1 MTPLQA
7 IGPPSASKRKS
18 SIGALS
24 AAAVLLLVIAAG
36 SLGWAVWQLRADARR
51 DAFEETGNLALVLA
65 GQLSRFLQTIDV
77 MLAETRDEVLNVESE
92 DVSAWR
98 RFVASQTMQEKL
110 KAKLARLPQAFNV
123 VVADASGQVL
133 SSTASWPAPAINIA
147 DRDYFRSARGQERDT
162 LAISSPIR
170 NRVNG
175 EVTVVFARSLK
186 DPKGEFIG
194 IVYISV
200 NRKYFEVI
208 YDSIK
213 SVRDLSFILAST
225 DGTVLARYPQQ
236 NNDVSGQR
244 VPANSAWYD
253 AIAQGGGSF
262 VTPGVFGGQARLA
275 STRPLQGFPLAVSV
289 STSVDVAFARWRT
302 QAIVLGL
309 GGSVFVACSLFL
321 LLVAGREM
329 SSLAAS
335 EASLR
340 DKSGSLE
347 HSIAE
352 RAEMEKR
359 LVQSQK
365 LEAVGQL
372 TGGIAHDFNNLL
384 LVVIGNLDLL
394 KDTMPP
400 GSPELDLIESSLTAA
415 LAGSE
420 LSNSLLTF
428 SRQHAF
434 KLEIIDPKAI
444 VDDHVRLLQ
453 RAIGRKVTLD
463 TTSSDEVFS
472 ITADT
477 AQLRCALTNLVV
489 NARDAMPDGGAITVR
504 MYNTTVTKQDAVIAD
519 GLAPGDYAMLEV
531 ADTGAGISSE
541 DLSRIFDP
549 FFTTKEVGKGTGL
562 GLSMVYGFVK
572 EMKGHVK
579 VASEVGKGTTFT
591 LFFPRAPELRK
602 VAAPAL
608 APADDRGSAR
618 KHKTILVVDDDDL
631 VRKSVITQ
639 LNSLGFSTIEASG
652 PAEALK
658 VIASPEPF
666 DLLFS
671 DIVMA
676 GAIDGVELARLAREQ
691 RTGLKIML
699 TSGFPYLKGTRSTED
714 SCEQWP
720 ILKKPYRRSELQHAL
735 QDVLGE
741 DEPQQAQPMA
751 AAS

>member
-1 MTPLQA
+1 
-7 IGPPSASKRKS
+7 
-18 SIGALS
+18 
-24 AAAVLLLVIAAG
+24 
-36 SLGWAVWQLRADARR
+36 
-51 DAFEETGNLALVLA
+51 
-65 GQLSRFLQTIDV
+65 
-77 MLAETRDEVLNVESE
+77 
-92 DVSAWR
+92 
-98 RFVASQTMQEKL
+98 
-110 KAKLARLPQAFNV
+110 
-123 VVADASGQVL
+123 
-133 SSTASWPAPAINIA
+133 
-147 DRDYFRSARGQERDT
+147 
-162 LAISSPIR
+162 
-170 NRVNG
+170 
-175 EVTVVFARSLK
+175 
-186 DPKGEFIG
+186 
-194 IVYISV
+194 
-200 NRKYFEVI
+200 
-208 YDSIK
+208 
-213 SVRDLSFILAST
+213 
-225 DGTVLARYPQQ
+225 
-236 NNDVSGQR
+236 
-244 VPANSAWYD
+244 
-253 AIAQGGGSF
+253 
-262 VTPGVFGGQARLA
+262 
-275 STRPLQGFPLAVSV
+275 
-289 STSVDVAFARWRT
+289 
-302 QAIVLGL
+302 
-309 GGSVFVACSLFL
+309 
-321 LLVAGREM
+321 
-329 SSLAAS
+329 
-335 EASLR
+335 
-340 DKSGSLE
+340 
-347 HSIAE
+347 
-352 RAEMEKR
+352 
-359 LVQSQK
+359 
-365 LEAVGQL
+365 
-372 TGGIAHDFNNLL
+372 
-384 LVVIGNLDLL
+384 
-394 KDTMPP
+394 
-400 GSPELDLIESSLTAA
+400 
-415 LAGSE
+415 
-420 LSNSLLTF
+420 
-428 SRQHAF
+428 
-434 KLEIIDPKAI
+434 
-444 VDDHVRLLQ
+444 
-453 RAIGRKVTLD
+453 VTLD
-463 TTSSDEVFS
+463 ATSSDEVFS

-504 MYNTTVTKQDAVIAD
+504 MYNTTVTKQDGVIAD

-608 APADDRGSAR
+608 APADNRVSAR

-652 PAEALK
+652 PAEALN

>member
-1 MTPLQA
+1 MAPAQENA
-7 IGPPSASKRKS
+7 AQSAAERAS

-24 AAAVLLLVIAAG
+24 AAAILLLVIAAG

-51 DAFEETGNLALVLA
+51 DAYEETGNLALVLA

-77 MLAETRDEVLNVESE
+77 VLAETRDDFLNLDTE
-92 DVSAWR
+92 DVDAWR
-98 RFVASQTMQEKL
+98 RFVGSQTMQEKL
-110 KAKLARLPQAFNV
+110 KAKLARIPQAFNIV
-123 VVADASGQVL
+123 MADASGQVL
-133 SSTASWPAPAINIA
+133 SSTASWPAPAINVA
-147 DRDYFRSARGQERDT
+147 DRDYFRGARAQERDE

-186 DPKGEFIG
+186 DAKGEFIG
-194 IVYISV
+194 IVYVSV
-200 NRKYFEVI
+200 NRKYFEII

-213 SVRDLSFILAST
+213 SVRDLSFILALTS
-225 DGTVLARYPQQ
+225 GTVLARHPQQ

-244 VPANSAWYD
+244 MPANSAWYD
-253 AIAQGGGSF
+253 AIARGGGSF

-289 STSVDVAFARWRT
+289 STSIDVAFARWRT

-329 SSLAAS
+329 RSLATS

-340 DKSGSLE
+340 DQSESLE

-394 KDTMPP
+394 KDTMPQ

-428 SRQHAF
+428 SRQQAF
-434 KLEIIDPKAI
+434 RLETIDPKVI
-444 VDDHVRLLQ
+444 VGDQVNLLK
-453 RAIGRKVTLD
+453 RAIGRKVTLEM
-463 TTSSDEVFS
+463 TASDDVFS
-472 ITADT
+472 VTADA

-489 NARDAMPDGGAITVR
+489 NARDAMPERGAITVR
-504 MYNTTVTKQDAVIAD
+504 VYNATATRQDGIAD
-519 GLAPGDYAMLEV
+519 ELPPGDYAVLEV
-531 ADTGAGISSE
+531 VDTGAGIPPE
-541 DLSRIFDP
+541 HLSRIFDP
-549 FFTTKEVGKGTGL
+549 FFTTKEVGEGTGL
-562 GLSMVYGFVK
+562 GLSMVYGFIK
-572 EMKGHVK
+572 EMKGHIK
-579 VASEVGKGTTFT
+579 VASELGEGTTFT
-591 LFFPRAPELRK
+591 LFFPRAAQLRE

-608 APADDRGSAR
+608 APADDLVSAR
-618 KHKTILVVDDDDL
+618 KHKIILVVDDDDL

-639 LNSLGFSTIEASG
+639 MNSLGYSTIEASG
-652 PAEALK
+652 SAEALEI
-658 VIASPEPF
+658 IASPEPF

-671 DIVMA
+671 DIVMP
-676 GAIDGVELARLAREQ
+676 GAIDGAELARVAAER

-699 TSGFPYLKGTRSTED
+699 SSGFPDLKGARSSED
-714 SCEQWP
+714 PSVQWQ

-735 QDVLGE
+735 QDILGE
-741 DEPQQAQPMA
+741 DEPHEAQPA
-751 AAS
+751 ATAS

>member
-7 IGPPSASKRKS
+7 SGPPTASKRKS
-18 SIGALS
+18 SIGALT

-77 MLAETRDEVLNVESE
+77 MLAETRDDVLNVESE
-92 DVSAWR
+92 DVSAWQ

-110 KAKLARLPQAFNV
+110 KAKLARLPQAFNIA
-123 VVADASGQVL
+123 VADANGQVL
-133 SSTASWPAPAINIA
+133 ASTASWPAPAISIA
-147 DRDYFRSARGQERDT
+147 DRDYFRSAQERDALT
-162 LAISSPIR
+162 ISSPIR

-175 EVTVVFARSLK
+175 EVTIVFARSLK
-186 DPKGEFIG
+186 APKGEFIG

-200 NRKYFEVI
+200 SRKYFEII

-213 SVRDLSFILAST
+213 SVRDLSFILASMN
-225 DGTVLARYPQQ
+225 GTVLARYPQQ

-244 VPANSAWYD
+244 MPANSAWYD

-309 GGSVFVACSLFL
+309 GGSVFVACSIFL

-340 DKSGSLE
+340 EKSESLE
-347 HSIAE
+347 SSIAE

-394 KDTMPP
+394 KDTMPA

-415 LAGSE
+415 VTGSE

-434 KLEIIDPKAI
+434 KLETIDTKAI
-444 VDDHVRLLQ
+444 VDDQVRLLK
-453 RAIGRKVTLD
+453 RAMGPRVTLD
-463 TTSSDEVFS
+463 TRSSDDVFS

-504 MYNTTVTKQDAVIAD
+504 MYNTTQTKQDSAIAD
-519 GLAPGDYAMLEV
+519 GLAAGDYAVLEV
-531 ADTGAGISSE
+531 VDTGRGISSE
-541 DLSRIFDP
+541 HLSRIFDP
-549 FFTTKEVGKGTGL
+549 FFTTKKVGEGTGL
-562 GLSMVYGFVK
+562 GLSMVYGFAK
-572 EMKGHVK
+572 EMNGHIK
-579 VASEVGKGTTFT
+579 VTSEVGKGTTFT
-591 LFFPRAPELRK
+591 LFFPRAAELRE

-608 APADDRGSAR
+608 APADDLVSAR

-639 LNSLGFSTIEASG
+639 INSLGYSTIEASG
-652 PAEALK
+652 PAEALEI
-658 VIASPEPF
+658 IAGKEPF

-671 DIVMA
+671 DIVMP
-676 GAIDGVELARLAREQ
+676 GPIDGVELAKLAREQ
-691 RTGLKIML
+691 RPGLKIML
-699 TSGFPYLKGTRSTED
+699 TSGFPDLKNGRSPAD
-714 SCEQWP
+714 SYVQWQ
-720 ILKKPYRRSELQHAL
+720 ILKKPYRRSDLQHAL
-735 QDVLGE
+735 QGILGE
-741 DEPQQAQPMA
+741 DEPHQAQRLSV
-751 AAS
+751 AS

>member
-1 MTPLQA
+1 MAPLQA
-7 IGPPSASKRKS
+7 IGPPSAPSRKNS
-18 SIGALS
+18 FGALS

-77 MLAETRDEVLNVESE
+77 MLAETRDDVLNVDSG
-92 DVSAWR
+92 DVDAWQ

-110 KAKLARLPQAFNV
+110 KAKLARLPQAFNIA
-123 VVADASGQVL
+123 VADANGQVL
-133 SSTASWPAPAINIA
+133 ASTASWPAPAISIA
-147 DRDYFRSARGQERDT
+147 DRDYFRSARGQERDE

-186 DPKGEFIG
+186 DPKGAIIG

-200 NRKYFEVI
+200 NRKYFEII

-213 SVRDLSFILAST
+213 SVRDLSFILASMN
-225 DGTVLARYPQQ
+225 GTVLARYPQL

-244 VPANSAWYD
+244 MPANSAWYD

-275 STRPLQGFPLAVSV
+275 STRPLQGFPLAVAV

-302 QAIVLGL
+302 QAIILGL
-309 GGSVFVACSLFL
+309 GGSVFVLCSMFL
-321 LLVAGREM
+321 LLVAWREM
-329 SSLAAS
+329 RSLATS

-340 DKSGSLE
+340 DKSQSLE

-415 LAGSE
+415 LTGSE

-434 KLEIIDPKAI
+434 RLETIDPTAI
-444 VDDHVRLLQ
+444 VENQVRLLK
-453 RAIGRKVTLD
+453 RAMGRRVTLD
-463 TTSSDEVFS
+463 TISSNDVFS
-472 ITADT
+472 IMADA

-504 MYNTTVTKQDAVIAD
+504 MYNTTLTKRNSAIAG
-519 GLAPGDYAMLEV
+519 GLAPGDYAVLEV
-531 ADTGAGISSE
+531 ADTGSGISSE
-541 DLSRIFDP
+541 HLSRIFDP

-562 GLSMVYGFVK
+562 GLSMVYGFAK
-572 EMKGHVK
+572 EMKGHIK
-579 VASEVGKGTTFT
+579 VTSEVDKGTTFT
-591 LFFPRAPELRK
+591 LFFPRAAELRE

-608 APADDRGSAR
+608 APAGDLVSAR

-639 LNSLGFSTIEASG
+639 INSLGYSTIEASG
-652 PAEALK
+652 PAEALEI
-658 VIASPEPF
+658 IAGSEPF

-671 DIVMA
+671 DIVMP
-676 GAIDGVELARLAREQ
+676 GPIDGVELAHLARE
-691 RTGLKIML
+691 RRPGLKIML
-699 TSGFPYLKGTRSTED
+699 SSGFPDLKSGRSSENAY
-714 SCEQWP
+714 EQWQ
-720 ILKKPYRRSELQHAL
+720 ILKKPYRRSELQDAL
-735 QDVLGE
+735 QGILGE
-741 DEPQQAQPMA
+741 DEPHDAQPA
-751 AAS
+751 AVAS

>member
-7 IGPPSASKRKS
+7 SGPPTASKRKS
-18 SIGALS
+18 SIGALT

-77 MLAETRDEVLNVESE
+77 MLAETRDDVLNVESE
-92 DVSAWR
+92 DVSAWQ

-110 KAKLARLPQAFNV
+110 KAKLARLPQAFNIA
-123 VVADASGQVL
+123 VADANGQVL
-133 SSTASWPAPAINIA
+133 ASTASWPAPAISIA
-147 DRDYFRSARGQERDT
+147 DRDYFRSAQERDA

-175 EVTVVFARSLK
+175 EVTIVFARNLK
-186 DPKGEFIG
+186 APKGEFIG

-200 NRKYFEVI
+200 SRKYFEII

-213 SVRDLSFILAST
+213 SVRDLSFILASMN
-225 DGTVLARYPQQ
+225 GTVLARYPQQ

-244 VPANSAWYD
+244 MPANSAWYD

-309 GGSVFVACSLFL
+309 GGSVFVACSIFL

-340 DKSGSLE
+340 EKSESLE
-347 HSIAE
+347 SSIAE

-394 KDTMPP
+394 KDTMPA

-415 LAGSE
+415 VTGSE

-434 KLEIIDPKAI
+434 KLETIDTKAI
-444 VDDHVRLLQ
+444 VDDQVRLLK
-453 RAIGRKVTLD
+453 RAMGPRVTLD
-463 TTSSDEVFS
+463 TRSSDDVFS

-504 MYNTTVTKQDAVIAD
+504 MYNTTQTKQDSAIAD
-519 GLAPGDYAMLEV
+519 GLAAGDYAVLEV
-531 ADTGAGISSE
+531 VDTGRGISSE
-541 DLSRIFDP
+541 HLSRIFDP
-549 FFTTKEVGKGTGL
+549 FFTTKKVGEGTGL
-562 GLSMVYGFVK
+562 GLSMVYGFAK
-572 EMKGHVK
+572 EMNGHIK
-579 VASEVGKGTTFT
+579 VTSEVGKGTTFT
-591 LFFPRAPELRK
+591 LFFPRAAELRE

-608 APADDRGSAR
+608 APADDLVSAR

-639 LNSLGFSTIEASG
+639 INSLGYSTIEASG
-652 PAEALK
+652 PAEALEI
-658 VIASPEPF
+658 IAGKEPF

-671 DIVMA
+671 DIVMP
-676 GAIDGVELARLAREQ
+676 GPIDGVELAKLAREQ
-691 RTGLKIML
+691 RPGLKIML
-699 TSGFPYLKGTRSTED
+699 TSGFPDLKNGRSPAD
-714 SCEQWP
+714 SYVQWQ
-720 ILKKPYRRSELQHAL
+720 ILKKPYRRSDLQHAL
-735 QDVLGE
+735 QGILGE
-741 DEPQQAQPMA
+741 DEPHQAQRLSV
-751 AAS
+751 AS